1 MQYYN
6 ALSFGSFASWNL
18 EYVEYAEYFHD
29 VSLSH
34 YTDASHS
41 RGVIFPVPCP
51 SDSDSLFL
59 SCLSLA
65 RPTFTMLLLGLLP
78 LMLLRGCGCQ
88 AADVP
93 EDVTAEFSVRLYHQ
107 LQITGGEENIIFSPL
122 SVALALGMVELGA
135 RGSSLEEIR
144 QALGYSHFREGTV
157 NKI

>member
-1 MQYYN
+1 
-6 ALSFGSFASWNL
+6 
-18 EYVEYAEYFHD
+18 
-29 VSLSH
+29 
-34 YTDASHS
+34 
-41 RGVIFPVPCP
+41 
-51 SDSDSLFL
+51 
-59 SCLSLA
+59 
-65 RPTFTMLLLGLLP
+65 MLLLGLLP

-144 QALGYSHFREGTV
+144 QAVGYSHFREGTV
-157 NKI
+157 ICKTARGVTCSLSSLTFESFPQLAETVTPTFPINFLHRHLKNK